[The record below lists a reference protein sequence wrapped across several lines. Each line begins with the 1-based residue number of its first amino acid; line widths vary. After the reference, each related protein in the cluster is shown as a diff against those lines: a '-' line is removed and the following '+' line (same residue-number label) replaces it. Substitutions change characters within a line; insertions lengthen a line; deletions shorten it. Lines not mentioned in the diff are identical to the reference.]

1 MKQQV
6 LVIHGGTTFPNHKNF
21 LEHLSTLDIDLDRL
35 RYKLDWKE
43 SLAQDLGNE
52 YDVFTPKMPNASN
65 AQYDEWKIW
74 FENILPRMHKN
85 IILIGH
91 SLGGAFLTRYLS
103 ENKVSNN
110 IKALFLIAAP
120 CEAIGDEEYLGD
132 FEVPK
137 NNKPLSLQSNQIIL
151 FHSSDDKVVPVEQSK
166 KLHALVKGSR
176 LKILH
181 NYGHINTEHFPE
193 LVDDIHNIML

>member
-1 MKQQV
+1 MNQQV
-6 LVIHGGTTFPNHKNF
+6 LVIHGGTTFPNHKKF
-21 LEHLSTLDIDLDRL
+21 LEHLSTLDIDLERL
-35 RYKLDWKE
+35 RYKLDWKG
-43 SLAQDLGNE
+43 SLAQDLGND

-91 SLGGAFLTRYLS
+91 SLGGAFLIRYLS

-120 CEAIGDEEYLGD
+120 YEAIEDEEYLGG
-132 FEVPK
+132 FELSKK
-137 NNKPLSLQSNQIIL
+137 NEPLSLQSNKIIV
-151 FHSSDDKVVPVEQSK
+151 FHSNDDKVVPVEHSK
-166 KLHALVKGSR
+166 HIHSLIKDSQ
-176 LKILH
+176 LKILD

-193 LVDDIHNIML
+193 LVKEIRNIML

>member
-74 FENILPRMHKN
+74 FENILPRMHKD

-110 IKALFLIAAP
+110 IKALFLIATP
-120 CEAIGDEEYLGD
+120 YEAIEDEEYLGD
-132 FEVPK
+132 FEVTTK
-137 NNKPLSLQSNQIIL
+137 NKPLSLQSNQIIL
-151 FHSSDDKVVPVEQSK
+151 FHSNDDKVVPVEQSK
-166 KLHALVKGSR
+166 KLHALVEGSQ
-176 LKILH
+176 LKILN

-193 LVDDIHNIML
+193 LVSEIHTIML

>member
-6 LVIHGGTTFPNHKNF
+6 LIIHGGTTFQNKEAYTEF
-21 LEHLSTLDIDLDRL
+21 LATLEIDIERL
-35 RYKLDWKE
+35 RYKIDWKG
-43 SLAQDLGNE
+43 SLAKDLGGD
-52 YDVFTPKMPNASN
+52 YDVFTPKMPNATN
-65 AQYDEWKIW
+65 AQYSEWKIW
-74 FENILPRMHKN
+74 FENILPRMHKD

-120 CEAIGDEEYLGD
+120 YEAIEGDEYLGA
-132 FEVPK
+132 FELPK
-137 NNKPLSLQSNQIIL
+137 KNEPLSLQSNQIII

-166 KLHALVKGSR
+166 KLHALIEGS
-176 LKILH
+176 ILVQFKD
-181 NYGHINTEHFPE
+181 YGHFNVEHLPE
-193 LVDDIHNIML
+193 LVERIKSVS

>member
-21 LEHLSTLDIDLDRL
+21 LEYISTQDIDLDRL
-35 RYKLDWKE
+35 RYKLDWKG
-43 SLAQDLGNE
+43 SLAQDLGND

-74 FENILPRMHKN
+74 FENILPRLHKD

-103 ENKVSNN
+103 ENKVSNK
-110 IKALFLIAAP
+110 IKALFLIATP
-120 CEAIGDEEYLGD
+120 YEAIEDEEYLGD
-132 FEVPK
+132 FEVTK
-137 NNKPLSLQSNQIIL
+137 KNKPLSLQSNQIIL
-151 FHSSDDKVVPVEQSK
+151 FHSNDDKVVPVEQSK
-166 KLHALVKGSR
+166 QLHALVKGSQ
-176 LKILH
+176 LKIL
-181 NYGHINTEHFPE
+181 NTYGHINTEHFPE
-193 LVDDIHNIML
+193 LVSEIHTIML

>member
-6 LVIHGGTTFPNHKNF
+6 LVIHGGTTFRNKESYIAF
-21 LEHLSTLDIDLDRL
+21 LSMLDIDIERL
-35 RYKLDWKE
+35 RYKIDWKGT
-43 SLAQDLGNE
+43 LAKDLGDD
-52 YDVFTPKMPNASN
+52 YDVFTPKMPNATN
-65 AQYDEWKIW
+65 AQYSEWKIW

-120 CEAIGDEEYLGD
+120 YEAIEGDEYLGA
-132 FEVPK
+132 FELPK
-137 NNKPLSLQSNQIIL
+137 KNEPLSLQSNQIII
-151 FHSSDDKVVPVEQSK
+151 FHSNNDKVVPVEHSK
-166 KLHALVKGSR
+166 KLHALIKDS
-176 LKILH
+176 ILVQFKD
-181 NYGHINTEHFPE
+181 YGHFNVEHLPE
-193 LVDDIHNIML
+193 LVERIKSVP